1 MSNEEEDGTREEKAR
16 SCRLGR
22 SWREMDRDRV
32 ERRY

>member
-1 MSNEEEDGTREEKAR
+1 MVQERKRPGHVGF
-16 SCRLGR
+16 CRLGR